1 MNTSAVPVMGVRN
14 THFVLLQF
22 IISPILNFYVP

>member
-14 THFVLLQF
+14 IHFVLLQF
-22 IISPILNFYVP
+22 IISPIFNFYVP